1 MDKLHKF
8 VPDPVTYKQSPKE
21 VLDSVVSTVAV
32 TIPPVPTEEWFNTL
46 SPEQRKLLAMWSV
59 MGEQYFTVQ
68 PILRELS
75 SPIQFEPLEP
85 SLNGPSIQRVKL
97 SLERSM
103 QPVMLPTPPLG
114 SPYLQYEDLLNPKQN
129 DKQQC
134 NDVAMLVEVS
144 VEPDTKESDSQPSQE
159 KKPSNDVAT
168 LTDQSESQ
176 E

>member
-8 VPDPVTYKQSPKE
+8 VPQSPKE
-21 VLDSVVSTVAV
+21 VPDSVVSTVSV
-32 TIPPVPTEEWFNTL
+32 TIPAVPTEEWFNTL
-46 SPEQRKLLAMWSV
+46 SPEQRKLLAMWCI

-103 QPVMLPTPPLG
+103 QPVMLSTPPLG
-114 SPYLQYEDLLNPKQN
+114 LLRPQYEDLLNPKPN
-129 DKQQC
+129 DKLQC
-134 NDVAMLVEVS
+134 NDAAMSVEAS
-144 VEPDTKESDSQPSQE
+144 VEPDTKESDSQPSQ
-159 KKPSNDVAT
+159 KKMQSSNAAT

>member
-8 VPDPVTYKQSPKE
+8 VPDPVTYKQSPN
-21 VLDSVVSTVAV
+21 SVVSTVDV
-32 TIPPVPTEEWFNTL
+32 TIPAVPTKEWFNTL
-46 SPEQRKLLAMWSV
+46 SPEQRKLLAMWCI

-85 SLNGPSIQRVKL
+85 SLNGSSTLPGKL

-144 VEPDTKESDSQPSQE
+144 VEPDTKESDSQPSQR
-159 KKPSNDVAT
+159 KMQSSNAAT

>member
-8 VPDPVTYKQSPKE
+8 VPQSPKE
-21 VLDSVVSTVAV
+21 VLDSVVSTVSV
-32 TIPPVPTEEWFNTL
+32 TIPAVPTEEWFNTL
-46 SPEQRKLLAMWSV
+46 SPEQRKLLAMFCV

-85 SLNGPSIQRVKL
+85 SLNGSSTEQNRFSVQH
-97 SLERSM
+97 ST
-103 QPVMLPTPPLG
+103 QPVMLSTPLVGLLQP
-114 SPYLQYEDLLNPKQN
+114 QYEDLPRQKPNGKL
-129 DKQQC
+129 QC
-134 NDVAMLVEVS
+134 NNAAMSVEVS
-144 VEPDTKESDSQPSQE
+144 VEQDTKVLDSQQSQE
-159 KKPSNDVAT
+159 KKPSNDAAT